1 MTEDQNNGFTHAT
14 LSDAEDYSDAHIDPV
29 LRGDQNQVASHESI
43 NSDSPMDNFIK
54 KPQRK
59 KRRTQNGLLYYIM
72 HSLTNNSLSIDH
84 RSKGDTAMRFYHGP
98 TKKVLVDTQKALR
111 LYIIL
116 EDSFPLPDEF
126 DLTIEAVFNKMVQK
140 ALKRRC
146 MCFNQHYEILE

>member
-1 MTEDQNNGFTHAT
+1 MD
-14 LSDAEDYSDAHIDPV
+14 
-29 LRGDQNQVASHESI
+29 SHESI
-43 NSDSPMDNFIK
+43 NSDSLMDNFIK

-59 KRRTQNGLLYYIM
+59 KRRIQNGLLYYIIC
-72 HSLTNNSLSIDH
+72 SFANNLLLIDH
-84 RSKGDTAMRFYHGP
+84 RSKGDTTIRFYHGP

-111 LYIIL
+111 LFIIL

>member
-14 LSDAEDYSDAHIDPV
+14 ISDDEDYSDAHIDPV

-72 HSLTNNSLSIDH
+72 QCTLSLT
-84 RSKGDTAMRFYHGP
+84 
-98 TKKVLVDTQKALR
+98 
-111 LYIIL
+111 IL
-116 EDSFPLPDEF
+116 C
-126 DLTIEAVFNKMVQK
+126 Q
-140 ALKRRC
+140 
-146 MCFNQHYEILE
+146 